1 MKTWLFL
8 DVNYLA
14 HRAYHSTGELTYK
27 EIKTGVIYGVLRDIL
42 NLQELHY
49 TNRIAFCFDSKS
61 SKRKALSTEYKA
73 DRKAKYD
80 AMTRSEQRAYDE
92 LRDQIQLMRR
102 EYLPSLGFKNVFCQK
117 GYEADDLI
125 ASLCDTLEPDC
136 RAVVVSADGDLLQCL
151 TDRVSIW
158 NPRAQKMTTSKSFRE
173 KYHVHPIQWSMVK
186 ALAGCKSDHVT
197 GIEGVGEITACKWM
211 RGALKPKSKAYQL
224 IRNNL
229 NIANTNIQLTRLPFP
244 GTKPMELVRDKFD
257 RKAWKELTKRLGF
270 RSLEGR
276 R

>member
-42 NLQELHY
+42 NLQELHC
-49 TNRIAFCFDSKS
+49 TNRIAFCFDSKVN
-61 SKRKALSTEYKA
+61 KRKTLSTEYKA

-92 LRDQIQLMRR
+92 LRAQIQLMRR

-125 ASLCDTLEPDC
+125 ASLCDTLEPDY

-224 IRNNL
+224 IFNNL
-229 NIANTNIQLTRLPFP
+229 DIANTNIQLTRLPFP
-244 GTKPMELVRDKFD
+244 GTKPMGLVRDKFD